1 VSFDLLRIQQE
12 LQSQGIDGWLLYD
25 FRGSN
30 PLARRILKFAEGS
43 LSSRRYVYGI
53 PASGD
58 PLKLVHRIETDALD
72 HLPGSKTIYLHWQEF
87 EDGLKSF
94 CKGKKRVAMEFAPM
108 GGNPYVSR
116 VDAGTVDLVRSFG
129 VDVVSSGNLIQV
141 FEAVLDEEQFQ
152 SHLFASEVTHS
163 AFDVAWKRIAQ
174 SIRSGTGIEE
184 QAVAD
189 AIEQHFE
196 ANGCEATHAPIV
208 ARNAHSGLPHYE
220 TGSGNDTLIR
230 EGDFV
235 LIDLW
240 ARQKRPR
247 SVFSDQTRVG
257 FVGTEVPEKYN
268 AIFRIVAAARDAGIQ
283 KVQEAFDAG
292 QKILGGVVDD
302 VVRKV
307 ITDAGYGAYFTHR
320 TGHNIGVDLH
330 GNGAHIDN
338 LETREDRFLIAGT
351 CFSIEPGIYLEEFG
365 IRSEIDVF
373 IDSNKTVHITGGLLQ
388 EEVIPI
394 MKQY

>member
-1 VSFDLLRIQQE
+1 
-12 LQSQGIDGWLLYD
+12 
-25 FRGSN
+25 
-30 PLARRILKFAEGS
+30 
-43 LSSRRYVYGI
+43 
-53 PASGD
+53 
-58 PLKLVHRIETDALD
+58 
-72 HLPGSKTIYLHWQEF
+72 
-87 EDGLKSF
+87 
-94 CKGKKRVAMEFAPM
+94 M
-108 GGNPYVSR
+108 
-116 VDAGTVDLVRSFG
+116 
-129 VDVVSSGNLIQV
+129 
-141 FEAVLDEEQFQ
+141 
-152 SHLFASEVTHS
+152 
-163 AFDVAWKRIAQ
+163 
-174 SIRSGTGIEE
+174 
-184 QAVAD
+184 
-189 AIEQHFE
+189 
-196 ANGCEATHAPIV
+196 
-208 ARNAHSGLPHYE
+208 
-220 TGSGNDTLIR
+220 
-230 EGDFV
+230 

>member
-1 VSFDLLRIQQE
+1 MSFDLSRIQQE

-30 PLARRILKFAEGS
+30 PLARRILKFSEGS

-53 PASGD
+53 PATGE
-58 PLKLVHRIETDALD
+58 PMKLVHRIETDALD
-72 HLPGSKTIYLHWQEF
+72 HLPGSKTVYLHWQEF
-87 EDGLKSF
+87 EAGLQSF
-94 CKGKKRVAMEFAPM
+94 CEGKKRVAMEFAPL

-129 VDVVSSGNLIQV
+129 VEVVSSGNLIQV
-141 FEAVLDEEQFQ
+141 FEAVLNEEQFQ
-152 SHLFASEVTHS
+152 SHLFASKVTHA
-163 AFDVAWKRIAQ
+163 AFDVAWKLIAEGA
-174 SIRSGTGIEE
+174 RSGSGIEE
-184 QAVAD
+184 KAVAD

-196 ANGCEATHAPIV
+196 AHGCEATHAPIV
-208 ARNAHSGLPHYE
+208 ARNEHSGLPHYE
-220 TGSGNDTLIR
+220 TGSGKETLIR

-240 ARQKRPR
+240 ARQKSPR

-257 FVGTEVPEKYN
+257 FVGTEVPEKYSN
-268 AIFRIVAAARDAGIQ
+268 VFRVVATSRDAGIQ
-283 KVQEAFDAG
+283 TVKEAFAAG
-292 QKILGGVVDD
+292 RKILGGEVDD
-302 VVRKV
+302 AVRKV
-307 ITDAGYGAYFTHR
+307 IADAGYGAFFTHR

-338 LETREDRFLIAGT
+338 LETREDRYLIAGT
-351 CFSIEPGIYLEEFG
+351 CFSIEPGIYLDEFG

-373 IDSNKTVHITGGLLQ
+373 IDSNSTVHVTGGLLQ
-388 EEVIPI
+388 QDVIPI
-394 MKQY
+394 LKQY